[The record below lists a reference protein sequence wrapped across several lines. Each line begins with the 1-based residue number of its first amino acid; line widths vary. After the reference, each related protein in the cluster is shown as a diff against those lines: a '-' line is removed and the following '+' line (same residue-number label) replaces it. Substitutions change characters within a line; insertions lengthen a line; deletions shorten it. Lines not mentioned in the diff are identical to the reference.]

1 MNRATILE
9 EIRRNVDLLSVT
21 DQPEYQY
28 IPLHQK
34 PSPSVTAL
42 REIMTLLRKVI
53 FPGFFGTE
61 QEAQTDSIQY
71 YTGVYLEQAYD
82 LLQEQI
88 YNGLCFEVE
97 RCCDSKDR
105 ASEIAIAFI
114 NKVPHIKYLLSTDV
128 KAILDGDPAAKSPSE
143 IIFCYPAIHAIL
155 YQRVA
160 HELLKLGV
168 PVIPRII
175 TEMAHSDTGI
185 DIHPG
190 AQIGEYFSIDHGTG
204 VVIGQTAIIGNHVR
218 LYQGVTLGAKSFTL
232 DEEGL
237 PLDVPRHPIIEDYVT
252 IYSNASI
259 LGRITIG
266 HGSVIGGNIW
276 LTHSVPPNSC
286 LLYTS
291 PSPRVLQTRAVEDK

>member
-71 YTGVYLEQAYD
+71 YTGVYLEQIYD

-97 RCCDSKDR
+97 CCCDSKDR

-128 KAILDGDPAAKSPSE
+128 KAILDGDPAAKSSSE

-160 HELLKLGV
+160 HELLKLDV
-168 PVIPRII
+168 PVI
-175 TEMAHSDTGI
+175 HSDTGI

-190 AQIGEYFSIDHGTG
+190 AQIGKYFSIDHGTG

-276 LTHSVPPNSC
+276 LTHSVPPNSK
-286 LLYTS
+286 
-291 PSPRVLQTRAVEDK
+291 VLQTRAVEDK

>member
-160 HELLKLGV
+160 HELLKLRCACDSHV
-168 PVIPRII
+168 FI
-175 TEMAHSDTGI
+175 TEIRPIRITGI

-190 AQIGEYFSIDHGTG
+190 AQIGRIISSIDHGTG

-276 LTHSVPPNSC
+276 LTHSVPPNSK
-286 LLYTS
+286 
-291 PSPRVLQTRAVEDK
+291 VLQTRAVEDK

>member
-61 QEAQTDSIQY
+61 QEAQTDSIPY
-71 YTGVYLEQAYD
+71 YIGVYLEQIYD

-97 RCCDSKDR
+97 CCCDSKDR

-128 KAILDGDPAAKSPSE
+128 KAILDGDPAAKSSSE

-160 HELLKLGV
+160 HELLKLDV

-190 AQIGEYFSIDHGTG
+190 AQIGKYFSIDHGTG

-276 LTHSVPPNSC
+276 LTHSVPPNSK
-286 LLYTS
+286 
-291 PSPRVLQTRAVEDK
+291 VLQTRAVEDK